1 MLLAFEFFNFGIGI
15 SHGIKFA
22 VKVGILLIYL
32 IHNFFTFN
40 PNLNIMN
47 KFIWIIAFFGI
58 LVSCQKNE
66 KTAEIKSESDS
77 NEEKFCLVIH
87 GGAGTILKEN
97 MTDSLEAAY
106 HAVLN
111 EALEKGYEILKSGG
125 NSLDAVTAAI
135 TIMED
140 SPLFNAGKGAVFT
153 NEGKNELDASLMD
166 GKSKAAGAVAGVTRV
181 KNPILL
187 ARGIMELSEHVMMT
201 GQGAEKFAA
210 EIGVEL
216 VDPNYFYTDA
226 RWKGL
231 QKAIERERVE
241 MDHTAMTPIPA
252 CKDDKFGTVGCV
264 ALDKKGNMAAGTST
278 GGMTNKRFGRIGDA
292 PIIGAGT
299 YADNLVCGVS
309 ATGWGEFFIRNV
321 VAYDIAAQIQYKG
334 SSLAEAARETIHK
347 KVAEMGGDGGIIA
360 IDAQGN
366 IVMEFNTEGMYR
378 ASIDI
383 QGKKTIAIYRNP

>member
-1 MLLAFEFFNFGIGI
+1 MKNI
-15 SHGIKFA
+15 
-22 VKVGILLIYL
+22 ILTLG
-32 IHNFFTFN
+32 FFTV
-40 PNLNIMN
+40 
-47 KFIWIIAFFGI
+47 
-58 LVSCQKNE
+58 LVSCQKKE
-66 KTAEIKSESDS
+66 EVLDS
-77 NEEKFCLVIH
+77 STVSKVSEEKFCLVIH

-97 MTDSLEAAY
+97 MTDSLEGAY
-106 HAVLN
+106 QKVLN
-111 EALEKGYEILKSGG
+111 EALDAGYEVLKSGG

-135 TIMED
+135 VIMED

-153 NEGKNELDASLMD
+153 NEGKNELDASIMD

-181 KNPILL
+181 KNPISL
-187 ARGIMELSEHVMMT
+187 ARGVMELSEHVMMT
-201 GQGAEKFAA
+201 GAGAERFAT

-216 VDPNYFYTDA
+216 VEPSYFYTDS
-226 RWKGL
+226 RWRGL
-231 QKAIERERVE
+231 QKAIEREKVE
-241 MDHTAMTPIPA
+241 MDHTAMLPLSY
-252 CKDDKFGTVGCV
+252 KDEKFGTVGCV
-264 ALDKKGNMAAGTST
+264 ALDKKGNIAAGTST

-321 VAYDIAAQIQYKG
+321 VAYDITAQMQYKG

-383 QGKKTIAIYRNP
+383 HGKKTIAIYKNP

>member
-1 MLLAFEFFNFGIGI
+1 
-15 SHGIKFA
+15 
-22 VKVGILLIYL
+22 
-32 IHNFFTFN
+32 
-40 PNLNIMN
+40 MN

-201 GQGAEKFAA
+201 GQGAEKFAD

-216 VDPNYFYTDA
+216 VEPNYFYTDA

-252 CKDDKFGTVGCV
+252 YKDDKFGTVGCV
-264 ALDKKGNMAAGTST
+264 ALDKKGNIAAGTST

-321 VAYDIAAQIQYKG
+321 VAYDIAAQMQYKG

-383 QGKKTIAIYRNP
+383 QGKKTIAIYKNP

>member
-1 MLLAFEFFNFGIGI
+1 MKNI
-15 SHGIKFA
+15 
-22 VKVGILLIYL
+22 ILTLG
-32 IHNFFTFN
+32 FFTV
-40 PNLNIMN
+40 
-47 KFIWIIAFFGI
+47 
-58 LVSCQKNE
+58 LVSCQKKE
-66 KTAEIKSESDS
+66 EVLDS
-77 NEEKFCLVIH
+77 STVSKVSEEKFCLVIH

-97 MTDSLEAAY
+97 MTDSLEVAY
-106 HAVLN
+106 QKVLN
-111 EALEKGYEILKSGG
+111 EALDAGYEVLKSGG

-135 TIMED
+135 VIMED

-153 NEGKNELDASLMD
+153 NEGKNELDASIMD

-181 KNPILL
+181 KNPISL
-187 ARGIMELSEHVMMT
+187 ARGVMELSEHVMMT
-201 GQGAEKFAA
+201 GVGAERFAT

-216 VDPNYFYTDA
+216 VEPSYFYTDS
-226 RWKGL
+226 RWRGL
-231 QKAIERERVE
+231 QKAIEREKVE
-241 MDHTAMTPIPA
+241 MDHTAMLPLSY
-252 CKDDKFGTVGCV
+252 KDEKFGTVGCV
-264 ALDKKGNMAAGTST
+264 ALDKKGNIAAGTST

-321 VAYDIAAQIQYKG
+321 VAYDIAAQMQYKG

-383 QGKKTIAIYRNP
+383 HGKKTIAIYKSP

>member
-1 MLLAFEFFNFGIGI
+1 MKNIILALG
-15 SHGIKFA
+15 
-22 VKVGILLIYL
+22 
-32 IHNFFTFN
+32 FFTV
-40 PNLNIMN
+40 
-47 KFIWIIAFFGI
+47 
-58 LVSCQKNE
+58 LVSCQKKE
-66 KTAEIKSESDS
+66 EVLDS
-77 NEEKFCLVIH
+77 STVSKVSEEKFCLVIH

-97 MTDSLEAAY
+97 MTDSLEVAY
-106 HAVLN
+106 QKVLN
-111 EALEKGYEILKSGG
+111 EALEAGYEVLKSGG

-135 TIMED
+135 VIMED

-153 NEGKNELDASLMD
+153 NEGKNELDASIMD

-181 KNPILL
+181 KNPISL

-201 GQGAEKFAA
+201 GAGAERFAT

-216 VDPNYFYTDA
+216 VEPSYFYTDS
-226 RWKGL
+226 RWRGL
-231 QKAIERERVE
+231 QKAIEREKVE
-241 MDHTAMTPIPA
+241 MDHTAMLPLSY
-252 CKDDKFGTVGCV
+252 KEEKFGTVGCV
-264 ALDKKGNMAAGTST
+264 ALDKKGNIAAGTST

-321 VAYDIAAQIQYKG
+321 VAYDIAAQMQYKG
-334 SSLAEAARETIHK
+334 VTLAEAARETIHK

-383 QGKKTIAIYRNP
+383 HGKKTIAIYKNP

>member
-1 MLLAFEFFNFGIGI
+1 
-15 SHGIKFA
+15 
-22 VKVGILLIYL
+22 
-32 IHNFFTFN
+32 
-40 PNLNIMN
+40 MN

-58 LVSCQKNE
+58 LVSCHKNE

-77 NEEKFCLVIH
+77 NVEKFCLVIH

-106 HAVLN
+106 YAVLN

-187 ARGIMELSEHVMMT
+187 ARAIMELSEHVMMT
-201 GQGAEKFAA
+201 GQGAERFAT

-216 VDPNYFYTDA
+216 VEPSYFYTDS
-226 RWKGL
+226 RWRGL
-231 QKAIERERVE
+231 QKAIEREKVE
-241 MDHTAMTPIPA
+241 MDHTAMLPLSY
-252 CKDDKFGTVGCV
+252 KEEKFGTVGCV
-264 ALDKKGNMAAGTST
+264 ALDKKGNIAAGTST

-321 VAYDIAAQIQYKG
+321 VAYDIAAQMQYKG

-347 KVAEMGGDGGIIA
+347 KVVEMGGDGGIIA

-383 QGKKTIAIYRNP
+383 QGKKTIAIYKNP